1 MAAGDLPPDLEQ
13 RIAEARTVLDQRG
26 DGRLP
31 LPQRRRVRE
40 AFGPWEP
47 LDAPTAPPGLR
58 RRVELARLAAERVLP
73 VWYAEAEGDHGP
85 EQMLEF
91 AERRLNRE
99 ISEAEADDLAD
110 RFRVHAERLASRKQ
124 ISQRALA
131 AGEAARLVLAAADLD
146 DYAEHAPDADDGDI
160 DPDNWEA
167 AYVAAIAAA
176 GYPDEDVEAR
186 RAFWRW
192 YLDEAVPTA
201 WAAG

>member
-1 MAAGDLPPDLEQ
+1 MAGDGLPADLEQ
-13 RIAEARTVLDQRG
+13 RIADARGVLEQRD

-40 AFGPWEP
+40 AFGPWQP
-47 LDAPTAPPGLR
+47 LDAPHAPPGLR

-73 VWYAEAEGDHGP
+73 VWYAEAESDHGP
-85 EQMLEF
+85 EQMLAL

-110 RFRVHAERLASRKQ
+110 RFRVYADGLAYRKQ

-131 AGEAARLVLAAADLD
+131 AGEAARLVLAAVDLD
-146 DYAEHAPDADDGDI
+146 DYAEHPPDAEDEDI

-186 RAFWRW
+186 REFWRW
-192 YLDEAVPTA
+192 YLDEAVPAA

>member
-13 RIAEARTVLDQRG
+13 RIAEARTVLEQRG

-73 VWYAEAEGDHGP
+73 VWYA
-85 EQMLEF
+85 
-91 AERRLNRE
+91 
-99 ISEAEADDLAD
+99 EAEADDLAD

-146 DYAEHAPDADDGDI
+146 DYAEHAPDADDGD
-160 DPDNWEA
+160 
-167 AYVAAIAAA
+167 
-176 GYPDEDVEAR
+176 
-186 RAFWRW
+186 
-192 YLDEAVPTA
+192 
-201 WAAG
+201 